1 MNHLIKNKGNIKWY
15 VYTLNDPET
24 NIPFYVGKGQRY
36 RMYNHYYNVK
46 KHKIP
51 NGNFRLY
58 EKIKSIINS
67 GKSIEYKIVFSS
79 NDEKEA
85 YDREF
90 QLIQEIGIDNLCNLF
105 LGYGGSYSGEK
116 HWNFGRTTP
125 QDVKDKIG
133 KSKLGDKHT
142 EESKKKM
149 SDQRQGS
156 LHPMFGKRHTEDAKR
171 KMSENHVDF
180 NGDRNPFYNKTHSD
194 KTKEHLHNLFS
205 KSYKLIPPDNDCIII
220 YGTKNVMK
228 YINDYNMMNNTK
240 VSAFSLFQ
248 YGKNGD
254 GWRIEKNN

>member
-1 MNHLIKNKGNIKWY
+1 MNPIINNKKWY

-24 NIPFYVGKGQRY
+24 SIPFYVGKGQRY

-58 EKIKSIINS
+58 EKIKSIITN

-79 NDEKEA
+79 DNEKKA

-105 LGYGGSYSGEK
+105 LGYGKSYSGEK
-116 HWNFGRTTP
+116 HWNYGRTTP
-125 QDVKDKIG
+125 QNVKDKIG

-142 EESKKKM
+142 EESKMKM
-149 SDQRQGS
+149 SKQRQGD
-156 LHPMFGKRHTEDAKR
+156 LHPMFGRHHTDDTR
-171 KMSENHVDF
+171 KQMSKNHADF
-180 NGDRNPFYNKTHSD
+180 NGKNNPFYQKSHND
-194 KTKEHLHNLFS
+194 KTKEYLHDLFS
-205 KSYKLIPPDNDCIII
+205 KPVKIIFPNNEYVVI
-220 YGTKNVMK
+220 YGQKNVKK
-228 YINDYNMMNNTK
+228 YVNDYNINNNTK

-254 GWRIEKNN
+254 GWKLEKLY